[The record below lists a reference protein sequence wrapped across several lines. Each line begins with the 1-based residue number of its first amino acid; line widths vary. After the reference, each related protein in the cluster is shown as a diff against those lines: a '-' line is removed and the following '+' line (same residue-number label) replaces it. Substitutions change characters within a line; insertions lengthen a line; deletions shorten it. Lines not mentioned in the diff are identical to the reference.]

1 MWQTLF
7 TDNPL
12 LIKHIRARLRRQQLL
27 PMLAVVVIIC
37 GLITFA
43 GFPRVTEATS
53 MDDLLNARVGAIL
66 FLFLLQCILLLLAGS
81 AAVAG
86 SVALARESG
95 MMDFHRISPQR
106 PVALAL
112 GFFAGRA
119 DS

>member
-53 MDDLLNARVGAIL
+53 MDDLLNARVGAFL
-66 FLFLLQCILLLLAGS
+66 FLFLLFLRFVPFIP
-81 AAVAG
+81 
-86 SVALARESG
+86 
-95 MMDFHRISPQR
+95 ISELKEMR
-106 PVALAL
+106 HETRRRHA
-112 GFFAGRA
+112 
-119 DS
+119 